1 MSRTRRVVIV
11 AIVCLCAAVNVRA
24 QAPAGEGWVVLPVD
38 EYRALRA
45 RAVPEPTAP
54 TAPPVDATLTRI
66 DYELRADPSTSLGA
80 GGDTIAG
87 RVLLTVDVLR
97 EGWVK
102 VPIPAGFRVRDAR
115 LDGQPLPL
123 IEGPPSHVVLSRTG
137 RSVLSLEISLPVA
150 AASGTESITLPS
162 SSAPVSRATLSLP
175 RGGVDLTVT
184 GGFVNERSES
194 IAESRWTALGRANQ
208 PLTFSWKRKADDRRA
223 EMPLRFR
230 ARIASSIGLGEEV
243 SAISSVVRV
252 EVAMLQEYGLPGS
265 GARRGRRCSPPCG
278 RGSCNASSAAPLART
293 ANAGPSRRR

>member
-1 MSRTRRVVIV
+1 MSRTRRVVI
-11 AIVCLCAAVNVRA
+11 AILVCLCAAVNARA

-45 RAVPEPTAP
+45 RAIPEPPAP
-54 TAPPVDATLTRI
+54 AAPPVDATLTRI
-66 DYELRADPSTSLGA
+66 DYELRVDPSTSLAA

-97 EGWVK
+97 DGWVK
-102 VPIPAGFRVRDAR
+102 VPIPAGLRVRDAR

-123 IEGPPSHVVLSRTG
+123 IEGPPSHVMLSRTG

-184 GGFVNERSES
+184 GGFVSERSES
-194 IAESRWTALGRANQ
+194 TAESRWTALGRANQ

-230 ARIASSIGLGEEV
+230 ARVASFD
-243 SAISSVVRV
+243 R
-252 EVAMLQEYGLPGS
+252 P
-265 GARRGRRCSPPCG
+265 RRGSLDDLVGRPRR
-278 RGSCNASSAAPLART
+278 
-293 ANAGPSRRR
+293 GPTGPGA